1 ICSAVAAV
9 ASGTPVVTT
18 SCGATGLGS
27 ETDADGVGE
36 GTGSNGAGS
45 GIAVAPSARPRSST
59 TSIHSTAGS
68 WTGGVVHSHV
78 SAIGKMS
85 PLTAESG
92 PGPVTT
98 STLMPVG
105 AHESATLVGSSN
117 VSASRPDTMTE
128 SSSSAPIRLTSISGL
143 ETPVTLQTPFGPVR
157 PSCASSTVVGG
168 TGSPNVG
175 FTTFTVA
182 PSPRTSTASVPNS
195 SGGHP
200 NTLTVSSCA
209 VPTGSVRRG

>member
-1 ICSAVAAV
+1 MCSAVAAV

-45 GIAVAPSARPRSST
+45 AIAVAPSARPRSST
-59 TSIHSTAGS
+59 TSTHSTAGS

-78 SAIGKMS
+78 SARGRVS

-92 PGPVTT
+92 LGPVTT

-128 SSSSAPIRLTSISGL
+128 SSSSAPIRLTSIMTSISGL
-143 ETPVTLQTPFGPVR
+143 ETPVTLQTALGPVR
-157 PSCASSTVVGG
+157 PSCASSTVMGG

-175 FTTFTVA
+175 FTTLTVA
-182 PSPRTSTASVPNS
+182 RSPRTSTASVPNS

-200 NTLTVSSCA
+200 NTFTASSCA
-209 VPTGSVRRG
+209 V